1 MRLNLMNYFT
11 NKIFYEGITCP
22 IWLACVLGV
31 FALMM
36 VAFMVYTI
44 IKVNKN

>member
-1 MRLNLMNYFT
+1 MNYFT
-11 NKIFYEGITCP
+11 NKFFYEGVTCP
-22 IWLACVLGV
+22 IWLAVVLG
-31 FALMM
+31 ALSIIM